1 MTARC
6 RGLIMP
12 SKRTTIWL
20 TEAAQAVI
28 KGAPSASGEISR
40 ILAAYGEH
48 ARAVGANPVDP
59 GSEDA
64 IASALTRYSQ
74 CWRDAIPALARGEWL
89 LVCDALNSTW
99 RSGATAHDIAHNLAA
114 EIAETG
120 PDGLPE
126 KWGVDISAMAARI
139 AALSF
144 CERAAIIEVVD
155 RFWSGVTGGIQSHDE
170 LLTAAG
176 ALIMKEK

>member
-1 MTARC
+1 
-6 RGLIMP
+6 MP

-28 KGAPSASGEISR
+28 AGAPSASGEISR
-40 ILAAYGEH
+40 IIAAYGEH
-48 ARAVGANPVDP
+48 ARAVGANPVHPD
-59 GSEDA
+59 SEDA
-64 IASALTRYSQ
+64 IASALKRYGQ
-74 CWRDAIPALARGEWL
+74 CWRDAVPALDRGEWL
-89 LVCDALNSTW
+89 LICDALNSTW
-99 RSGATAHDIAHNLAA
+99 RSGATGPDIAHALAA

-126 KWGVDISAMAARI
+126 KWAVDLASLTKRL

-155 RFWSGVTGGIQSHDE
+155 RFWSGVTGGIQSHDD
-170 LLTAAG
+170 LLATAG
-176 ALIMKEK
+176 ALIAKDI